1 MRGELLEVVQDRLSG
16 DAVQLHDAAVS
27 HAARQGV
34 RHRADQQLLEA
45 GDRLQNVVRGG
56 VQHDIFAGTNQFL
69 SRSIR
74 SSL

>member
-1 MRGELLEVVQDRLSG
+1 MRGELLEVVQDRLSR
-16 DAVQLHDAAVS
+16 DALQLHDEAVS
-27 HAARQGV
+27 LAARQGV
-34 RHRADQQLLEA
+34 RHRADLRQA